1 MRPPP
6 TPQLSAGTEFY
17 HPNSVRPLT
26 QVIGTSAPS
35 KTRLRVTIAL
45 ALPRPVPMFD
55 AWSEEEGPSTI
66 HQIVR
71 ESSIHACKSAPL

>member
-1 MRPPP
+1 MP
-6 TPQLSAGTEFY
+6 PQLSAGTEFY
-17 HPNSVRPLT
+17 HPSVPPLA

-35 KTRLRVTIAL
+35 KTRLRVTVAL

-55 AWSEEEGPSTI
+55 AWSEEGPSLI